1 MKKMT
6 VIFVIAATIFSYYV
20 QVSAQTA
27 GSHYRIANKFHLDG
41 DGGWDI
47 ITADSATGR
56 VFVSHATMVQ
66 VMDGKTGKLLGVI
79 PDTKGVHAAVIAA
92 DAGKGFTSNG
102 KDTSITVFDLST
114 LKVLRKIAATGAG
127 PDAMIY
133 DAFSHAVFCFNGRS
147 ANATVIDAKTCNVAA
162 TVALDGKPEFPAS
175 DGKGLLYVNLEDK
188 SLVEVIDTKAM
199 KTVRSF
205 SIAPGESPTGIALDN
220 AKSLLFI
227 GCGNKRMV
235 VADVKS
241 GKVIASLPIGDHC
254 DGAAFDP
261 VYKRAY
267 ASCGDGTLTV
277 VQEEKDGAC
286 TVLETVATQK
296 GARTVTINEKTHH
309 LYLPTADFGLAPAPT
324 PENPKPRP
332 AILPGTFVVL
342 DVETV
347 H

>member
-1 MKKMT
+1 MKKIRVFLAVT
-6 VIFVIAATIFSYYV
+6 VILFPFVMV
-20 QVSAQTA
+20 HAQSPD
-27 GSHYRIANKFHLDG
+27 SHYKIAGRFHLDG
-41 DGGWDI
+41 DGGWDY
-47 ITADSATGR
+47 ITADSGAGR
-56 VFVSHATMVQ
+56 MFVSHATMVQ
-66 VMDGKTGKLLGVI
+66 VVDEKTGKVVGVI

-92 DAGKGFTSNG
+92 DAGEGFTSNG
-102 KDTSITVFDLST
+102 KDTSLTVFDLST
-114 LKVLRKIAATGAG
+114 LKVLRKISATGAG
-127 PDAMIY
+127 PDAMTY
-133 DAFSHAVFCFNGRS
+133 DAFSHAVFCFNGKS
-147 ANATVIDAKTCNVAA
+147 ANATVIDAKTCKVAA
-162 TVALDGKPEFPAS
+162 TIALDGKPEFPAS

-220 AKSLLFI
+220 AKGLLFI
-227 GCGNKRMV
+227 GCGNKLMV

-277 VQEEKDGAC
+277 VQEEKNGVC
-286 TVLETVATQK
+286 RVLESVATQK
-296 GARTVTINEKTHH
+296 GARTVAIDMKTHH
-309 LYLPTADFGLAPAPT
+309 LYLPTADFGPAPAPT